1 MAVTFGLTSKR
12 EYGFVYNQKILPVLL
27 VFHVIDNYSNHLGYD
42 NRNMK
47 VKSLT
52 FMHHFCGI
60 QSKEDALSVFTFL
73 ENIVSEISDICELGL
88 AEFKWRKMEFS

>member
-1 MAVTFGLTSKR
+1 
-12 EYGFVYNQKILPVLL
+12 
-27 VFHVIDNYSNHLGYD
+27 
-42 NRNMK
+42 MK
-47 VKSLT
+47 VKSLM

-60 QSKEDALSVFTFL
+60 QREEDALSVFTFL